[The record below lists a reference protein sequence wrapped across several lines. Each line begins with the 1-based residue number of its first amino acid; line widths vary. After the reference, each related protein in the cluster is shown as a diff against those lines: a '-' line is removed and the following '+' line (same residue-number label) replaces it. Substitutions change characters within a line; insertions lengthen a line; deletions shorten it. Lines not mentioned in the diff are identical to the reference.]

1 MLKAPVNRDEVRAI
15 KGALREVMKGRVE
28 SGVLPYGGQW
38 ISAAELER
46 KLVDERGR
54 ARVHAFELGGLL
66 IALGLGSIAL
76 ILLLWVL
83 CY

>member
-1 MLKAPVNRDEVRAI
+1 MLKAPVNRDEVLTI

-46 KLVDERGR
+46 KLADERGR
-54 ARVHAFELGGLL
+54 ARVHAFELAGLFVVLGLVSVLL
-66 IALGLGSIAL
+66 IS
-76 ILLLWVL
+76 LLWVL